1 MPNRHLAV
9 PWPLSLLVGPAPL
22 LSPDGPRQELPT
34 FGPLLSRQ
42 HGDERVT
49 MPYRPL
55 PAAPARLQVLIV
67 GQDAAARAALR
78 QQLLDQLP
86 RAELVEVQ
94 GFADAVM
101 QLARGGVNLVL
112 MDLAHLGP
120 LSAGAPLLL
129 RGLAPGARLLGMG
142 PATKQLGSGV
152 EHVEDL
158 AELARWLRRADGR

>member
-1 MPNRHLAV
+1 MPTRHLAV

-34 FGPLLSRQ
+34 FGLLPSRQ
-42 HGDERVT
+42 HAAERSA

-55 PAAPARLQVLIV
+55 PSAPTVLHVLLV
-67 GQDAAARAALR
+67 GSDAAGRGVLR
-78 QQLLDQLP
+78 QQLLDELP
-86 RAELVEVQ
+86 RARVTEVQ

-101 QLARGGVNLVL
+101 QLARGGVHLVL
-112 MDLAHLGP
+112 LDLAHLGP

-142 PATKQLGSGV
+142 SPATQLGAGV
-152 EHVEDL
+152 EHVQDL
-158 AELARWLRRADGR
+158 ADLARWLRRADGR